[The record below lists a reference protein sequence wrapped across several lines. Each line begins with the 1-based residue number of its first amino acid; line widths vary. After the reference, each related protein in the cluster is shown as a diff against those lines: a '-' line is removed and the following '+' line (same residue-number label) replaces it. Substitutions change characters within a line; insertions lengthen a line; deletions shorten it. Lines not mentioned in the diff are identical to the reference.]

1 VCFRLLADVGH
12 RITVVLLSGYLVNCS
27 YYIENENIFV
37 LQCFATAGTM
47 DWIGLDWVN
56 QLVDWVGLDLA
67 KWTHAQLWF
76 SLNIC
81 FGRRFI
87 VVFILIYT
95 FHDVAK
101 YCHSFIHSFIHSTRR
116 HQHDSKRTGIND

>member
-1 VCFRLLADVGH
+1 MLAIALLWFCYQD
-12 RITVVLLSGYLVNCS
+12 ILLTARTTSKTKTFL
-27 YYIENENIFV
+27 YYSV
-37 LQCFATAGTM
+37 SPLQVQ
-47 DWIGLDWVN
+47 WIGLDWVN